1 MAIKD
6 QNMIGIL
13 QVKYG
18 FILLVYSFK
27 NGTQYLIVI
36 ELYKEAISLHSTSF
50 LISFFFP
57 NPGSHISDRNSPFWM
72 AGIALFS
79 KATSVII
86 IL

>member
-50 LISFFFP
+50 LISFFFLTQ
-57 NPGSHISDRNSPFWM
+57 D
-72 AGIALFS
+72 L
-79 KATSVII
+79 TLVIEI
-86 IL
+86 VRSEWQE